1 MTRGTQI
8 RQILRCLRY
17 LVIFMVLIVLLFP
30 VYWVMLTSLKTP
42 ADIASTTPVFFFKP
56 TLKVYTQL
64 LGSEFP
70 KYFLNSLFV
79 SVASV
84 FLSLVLG
91 APAAYGLTR
100 FCFRGRENVKFWVLS
115 TRMAPPFG
123 FIVAFYL
130 IFRSLHLLDTYW
142 ALIIMYLTFNL
153 PFMIWLLLGFFQEV
167 PRSLEEAALTD
178 GCTDWGAFLKI
189 VLPTV
194 APGLAAAVVLGFV
207 YSWQEFLYAFV
218 LAGSHTRTI
227 PVVIASQIGFYGI
240 QWDKMCAIS
249 CVSMLPMFVLALLV
263 QKYLV
268 RGLTLGAVKG

>member
-1 MTRGTQI
+1 MTDGTLI
-8 RQILRCLRY
+8 RRVGRCLRY
-17 LVIFMVLIVLLFP
+17 LAIAGVLVIFLFP
-30 VYWVMLTSLKTP
+30 VYWVMLTSFKTP
-42 ADIASTTPVFFFKP
+42 AQIGSPTPVFFFKP
-56 TLKVYTQL
+56 TLAVYTQL
-64 LGSEFP
+64 LGSDFP

-79 SVASV
+79 SLASV

-91 APAAYGLTR
+91 APAAYGLAR
-100 FCFRGRENVKFWVLS
+100 FCFRGRENLKFWVLS

-130 IFRSLHLLDTYW
+130 IFRNLHLLDTYW

-153 PFMIWLLLGFFQEV
+153 PFMIWLLLGFFQDV

-178 GCTDWGAFLKI
+178 GCTDWGAFLRV

-218 LAGSHTRTI
+218 LAGSRTRTI

-240 QWDKMCAIS
+240 NWDKMCAIS
-249 CVSMLPMFVLALLV
+249 CVSMVPMFLLAILV

-268 RGLTLGAVKG
+268 RGLTMGAVKG